1 MEPSSSGRPTRS
13 LPEQRSSAEFP
24 PNERVRCPCRD
35 DGGGEIVRFF
45 ARLDLG
51 TAFATLIRQRH
62 AMPSCGGLA
71 PTAERTVDSARMIE
85 ESLRSNPGIRE
96 QKPHCDGW
104 QPRTWYELCSGH
116 FAYSQPGFH
125 PGIGLRTDKRDSG
138 SVDLRISLS
147 RHLRFE
153 WGFRSAHA
161 QCYGAA
167 LP

>member
-62 AMPSCGGLA
+62 PMPSCGGLT
-71 PTAERTVDSARMIE
+71 PTAERTVDPARTIE
-85 ESLRSNPGIRE
+85 ESLTSDPGIRE
-96 QKPHCDGW
+96 QPGSIASFRARSPLDRFT
-104 QPRTWYELCSGH
+104 PMNGH
-116 FAYSQPGFH
+116 VRP
-125 PGIGLRTDKRDSG
+125 
-138 SVDLRISLS
+138 
-147 RHLRFE
+147 
-153 WGFRSAHA
+153 
-161 QCYGAA
+161 
-167 LP
+167 

>member
-62 AMPSCGGLA
+62 PMPSCGGLT
-71 PTAERTVDSARMIE
+71 PTAERTVDPARTIE
-85 ESLRSNPGIRE
+85 ESLTSDPGIRE
-96 QKPHCDGW
+96 QN
-104 QPRTWYELCSGH
+104 RH
-116 FAYSQPGFH
+116 F
-125 PGIGLRTDKRDSG
+125 RDMRW
-138 SVDLRISLS
+138 LRIQVSLRGKNGHS
-147 RHLRFE
+147 TD
-153 WGFRSAHA
+153 AA
-161 QCYGAA
+161 QGPS
-167 LP
+167 LILSGRPS

>member
-62 AMPSCGGLA
+62 PMPSCGGLA
-71 PTAERTVDSARMIE
+71 PTAERTVDPARMIE
-85 ESLRSNPGIRE
+85 ESLTS
-96 QKPHCDGW
+96 DV
-104 QPRTWYELCSGH
+104 
-116 FAYSQPGFH
+116 
-125 PGIGLRTDKRDSG
+125 TDSTLPTRSG
-138 SVDLRISLS
+138 SLR
-147 RHLRFE
+147 LRAS
-153 WGFRSAHA
+153 GGSVPKD
-161 QCYGAA
+161 C
-167 LP
+167 

>member
-62 AMPSCGGLA
+62 PMPSCGGLT
-71 PTAERTVDSARMIE
+71 PTAERTVDPARTIE
-85 ESLRSNPGIRE
+85 ESLTSDPGIKE
-96 QKPHCDGW
+96 QYRHDSDLKETSAICRLSGTK
-104 QPRTWYELCSGH
+104 RTSAAIAE
-116 FAYSQPGFH
+116 Q
-125 PGIGLRTDKRDSG
+125 
-138 SVDLRISLS
+138 S
-147 RHLRFE
+147 R
-153 WGFRSAHA
+153 S
-161 QCYGAA
+161 CAA
-167 LP
+167 RCRA

>member
-62 AMPSCGGLA
+62 PMPSCGGLT
-71 PTAERTVDSARMIE
+71 PTAERTVDPARTIE
-85 ESLRSNPGIRE
+85 ESLTSDPGIRE
-96 QKPHCDGW
+96 QNRHICDLWRRLIEGCLWQLSGRVAKARRGPGLTQLRHPPRPANLRPKP
-104 QPRTWYELCSGH
+104 
-116 FAYSQPGFH
+116 
-125 PGIGLRTDKRDSG
+125 I
-138 SVDLRISLS
+138 
-147 RHLRFE
+147 
-153 WGFRSAHA
+153 
-161 QCYGAA
+161 
-167 LP
+167 

>member
-62 AMPSCGGLA
+62 PMPSCGGLT
-71 PTAERTVDSARMIE
+71 PTAERTVDPARTIE
-85 ESLRSNPGIRE
+85 ESLTSDPGIRE
-96 QKPHCDGW
+96 QNRHPTDL
-104 QPRTWYELCSGH
+104 PREQREFGYRETSGR
-116 FAYSQPGFH
+116 ALDNPG
-125 PGIGLRTDKRDSG
+125 
-138 SVDLRISLS
+138 
-147 RHLRFE
+147 
-153 WGFRSAHA
+153 
-161 QCYGAA
+161 
-167 LP
+167 

>member
-62 AMPSCGGLA
+62 PMPSCGGLA
-71 PTAERTVDSARMIE
+71 PTAERTVDPARTIE
-85 ESLRSNPGIRE
+85 ESLTSDPGIRE
-96 QKPHCDGW
+96 QNRHRAAVPPVEPYFRCWGQTSHAGET
-104 QPRTWYELCSGH
+104 R
-116 FAYSQPGFH
+116 
-125 PGIGLRTDKRDSG
+125 
-138 SVDLRISLS
+138 SLPILT
-147 RHLRFE
+147 HLRH
-153 WGFRSAHA
+153 WVCSASEA
-161 QCYGAA
+161 DRVPF
-167 LP
+167 LT

>member
-62 AMPSCGGLA
+62 PMPSCGGLT
-71 PTAERTVDSARMIE
+71 PTAERTVDPARTIE
-85 ESLRSNPGIRE
+85 ESLTSDPGIRE
-96 QKPHCDGW
+96 Q
-104 QPRTWYELCSGH
+104 Y
-116 FAYSQPGFH
+116 
-125 PGIGLRTDKRDSG
+125 
-138 SVDLRISLS
+138 
-147 RHLRFE
+147 RHL
-153 WGFRSAHA
+153 
-161 QCYGAA
+161 CD
-167 LP
+167 LPRRQTKGISPKPDIAGLLSMLVYEFTL

>member
-62 AMPSCGGLA
+62 PMPSCGGLT
-71 PTAERTVDSARMIE
+71 PTAERTVDPARTIE
-85 ESLRSNPGIRE
+85 ESLTSDPGIRE
-96 QKPHCDGW
+96 QYRPFADI
-104 QPRTWYELCSGH
+104 PRGRLFGRFPGPSGH
-116 FAYSQPGFH
+116 QAA
-125 PGIGLRTDKRDSG
+125 IAER
-138 SVDLRISLS
+138 S
-147 RHLRFE
+147 RFMSTHTNSSR
-153 WGFRSAHA
+153 A
-161 QCYGAA
+161 
-167 LP
+167 

>member
-62 AMPSCGGLA
+62 PMPSCGELDRDLPEFPSPDCNAPSSSERLYGRATLA
-71 PTAERTVDSARMIE
+71 
-85 ESLRSNPGIRE
+85 
-96 QKPHCDGW
+96 
-104 QPRTWYELCSGH
+104 QPRFVRVSRPPTSWPP
-116 FAYSQPGFH
+116 QP
-125 PGIGLRTDKRDSG
+125 
-138 SVDLRISLS
+138 
-147 RHLRFE
+147 
-153 WGFRSAHA
+153 
-161 QCYGAA
+161 
-167 LP
+167 

>member
-62 AMPSCGGLA
+62 PMPSCGGLT
-71 PTAERTVDSARMIE
+71 PTAERTVDPARTIE
-85 ESLRSNPGIRE
+85 ESLTSDPGIRE
-96 QKPHCDGW
+96 QNRHFSDL
-104 QPRTWYELCSGH
+104 PRCPLSSRYWGVSGH
-116 FAYSQPGFH
+116 IA
-125 PGIGLRTDKRDSG
+125 DM
-138 SVDLRISLS
+138 
-147 RHLRFE
+147 
-153 WGFRSAHA
+153 A
-161 QCYGAA
+161 QTTRMTH
-167 LP
+167 

>member
-62 AMPSCGGLA
+62 PMPSCGGLA
-71 PTAERTVDSARMIE
+71 PTAERTVDPARTIA
-85 ESLRSNPGIRE
+85 ESLTSDPGIRE
-96 QKPHCDGW
+96 QNRRSTMAPLL
-104 QPRTWYELCSGH
+104 PRPMRWKTFL
-116 FAYSQPGFH
+116 PM
-125 PGIGLRTDKRDSG
+125 
-138 SVDLRISLS
+138 
-147 RHLRFE
+147 
-153 WGFRSAHA
+153 
-161 QCYGAA
+161 AA
-167 LP
+167 LAVENERLAADAAGVRNLLAAVEQARGKPYTAEERQKRVAELE